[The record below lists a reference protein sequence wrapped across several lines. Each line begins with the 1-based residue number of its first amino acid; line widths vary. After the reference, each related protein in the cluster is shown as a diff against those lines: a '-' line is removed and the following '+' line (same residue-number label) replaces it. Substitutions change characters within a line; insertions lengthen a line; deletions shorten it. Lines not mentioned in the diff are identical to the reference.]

1 MNQTSIAL
9 PSYSRSRFLV
19 ARWAIF
25 AVLVFSYMLVFFH
38 RMAPAVVSADLMR
51 DFGTSGAALGSLAA
65 MYFYIYTA
73 MQIPSGVLADTLGA
87 RTTVAIGNFVAGAG
101 SICFG
106 LADGFWA
113 ASCGRALVGLGVSVV
128 FVGLF
133 KSNSV
138 WFSERNYGMVS
149 GLTLLLGNVGAMAS
163 AGPLA
168 ALLGVYSWRS
178 IFISLGLVTL
188 LLAAVTAFLVRNSP
202 EDLGFPSV
210 REMEGKER
218 LQGRNR
224 HWLADLKDVGATRAA
239 WPALWVNMGMVG
251 GMLAFVGLWAIPY
264 LRDTQGLDRSA
275 AAMYTTVA
283 LGGFAV
289 GSMLAGWLSD
299 RMGRRKPVILAGT
312 LLYALAC
319 LGLAYLHWTPGVLG
333 MALFALLGFGAGGF
347 IVTFACAKE
356 VVAPALAGMAV
367 GLVNTGLFLG
377 AAIIQP
383 LYGWMMDRNWDGTLV
398 DGVRVYQPSD
408 YNLGFLAM
416 LAFALLAI
424 GGASRIRETR
434 CHNLTLSLTEDDEC

>member
-1 MNQTSIAL
+1 M
-9 PSYSRSRFLV
+9 
-19 ARWAIF
+19 
-25 AVLVFSYMLVFFH
+25 LVFAYMLVFFH

-51 DFGTSGAALGSLAA
+51 DFATSGAALGSLAA

-73 MQIPSGVLADTLGA
+73 MQIPAGVLADTLGA
-87 RTTVAIGNFVAGAG
+87 RFTVAAGNLVAGTG

-106 LADGFWA
+106 LADSFWA

-138 WFSERNYGMVS
+138 WFSSRNYGMVS
-149 GLTLLLGNVGAMAS
+149 GLTLLLGNIGAMAS

-168 ALLGVYSWRS
+168 ALLGFYSWRT
-178 IFISLGLVTL
+178 IFISLGVVTL
-188 LLAAVTAFLVRNSP
+188 VLAALTLLLVRNSP

-210 REMEGKER
+210 REMEGLER
-218 LQGRNR
+218 SEGRSR
-224 HWLADLKDVGATRAA
+224 HWLTDLKEVVGTRAA

-275 AAMYTTVA
+275 ASIYTTIA

-289 GSMLAGWLSD
+289 GSMLAGWVSD
-299 RMGRRKPVILAGT
+299 RIGRRKPLIVAGT
-312 LLYALAC
+312 IISALAC
-319 LGLAYLHWTPGVLG
+319 LGLAFFPWSSGFTG
-333 MALFALLGFGAGGF
+333 MALFALLGFGSGGF

-356 VVAPALAGMAV
+356 VVAPPLAGMAV

-383 LYGWMMDRNWDGTLV
+383 LYGWMMDRGWDGRLV
-398 DGVRVYQPSD
+398 DGVRVYQPAD

-424 GGASRIRETR
+424 IGASRIRETR
-434 CHNLTLSLTEDDEC
+434 CCNLTLK

>member
-1 MNQTSIAL
+1 MNRATSAVAD
-9 PSYSRSRFLV
+9 YSRSRFLV
-19 ARWAIF
+19 ARWGIF
-25 AVLVFSYMLVFFH
+25 TLLVFAYMLVFFH

-87 RTTVAIGNFVAGAG
+87 RITVATGNLIAGAG

-106 LADGFWA
+106 LAESFWLA
-113 ASCGRALVGLGVSVV
+113 ACGRALVGLGVSVV

-138 WFSERNYGMVS
+138 WFSARNYGMVS
-149 GLTLLLGNVGAMAS
+149 GLTLLLGNIGAMAS

-168 ALLGVYSWRS
+168 ALLGLYSWRP
-178 IFISLGLVTL
+178 IFIVLGVVSL
-188 LLAAVTAFLVRNSP
+188 LLAAVTFMLVRNTP
-202 EDLGFPSV
+202 EELGFPSV
-210 REMEGKER
+210 REMEGLGKAE
-218 LQGRNR
+218 GRSR
-224 HWLADLKDVGATRAA
+224 HWLTDLQEVIATRDA
-239 WPALWVNMGMVG
+239 WPAFWVNMGMVG
-251 GMLAFVGLWAIPY
+251 GMLAFIGLWAIPY
-264 LRDTQGLDRSA
+264 LRDSHGLDRSA
-275 AAMYTTVA
+275 AAIYTTVA

-289 GSMLAGWLSD
+289 GSMLAGWFSD
-299 RMGRRKPVILAGT
+299 RIGRRKPLILTGT
-312 LLYALAC
+312 IIYSLAC
-319 LGLAYLHWTPGVLG
+319 LGLAFLPWTPGFAG
-333 MALFALLGFGAGGF
+333 MTLFAMLGFGAGGF

-356 VVAPALAGMAV
+356 VVAPHLAGMAV

-383 LYGWMMDRNWDGTLV
+383 LFGWMMDRGWDGTIS

-416 LAFALLAI
+416 LSFALLAI
-424 GGASRIRETR
+424 IGATRIRETL
-434 CHNLTLSLTEDDEC
+434 CQNLTLLTEQDDQ

>member
-1 MNQTSIAL
+1 MHHVSIAL
-9 PSYSRSRFLV
+9 PDYSRSRFLM
-19 ARWAIF
+19 ARWSIF
-25 AVLVFSYMLVFFH
+25 AMLILAYMLVFFH

-51 DFGTSGAALGSLAA
+51 DFNTSGAALGSLAA

-87 RTTVAIGNFVAGAG
+87 RVTVATGNLIAGVG

-106 LADGFWA
+106 LADSFWLV
-113 ASCGRALVGLGVSVV
+113 SCGRALVGLGVSVV

-149 GLTLLLGNVGAMAS
+149 GLTLLLGNIGAMAS

-168 ALLGVYSWRS
+168 ALLGFYSWRS
-178 IFISLGLVTL
+178 IFVALGAISL
-188 LLAAVTAFLVRNSP
+188 LLAGLTFLLVRNTP
-202 EDLGFPSV
+202 EELGFPSV
-210 REMEGKER
+210 REMEGKKR
-218 LQGRNR
+218 ADQRKR
-224 HWLADLKDVGATRAA
+224 HWMVDIKEVLATRHA
-239 WPALWVNMGMVG
+239 WPSFWVDMGMVG

-264 LRDTQGLDRSA
+264 LRDTQGLDRSDA
-275 AAMYTTVA
+275 SIYTTVA

-289 GSMLAGWLSD
+289 GSMLAGWFSD
-299 RMGRRKPVILAGT
+299 RIGRRKPVILVGT
-312 LLYALAC
+312 VIYFLAC
-319 LGLAYLHWTPGVLG
+319 LGLAYLPWSPGIGG
-333 MALFALLGFGAGGF
+333 MSLFALIGFGAGGF

-356 VVAPALAGMAV
+356 VVAPPLAGMAV

-383 LYGWMMDRNWDGTLV
+383 LFGWMMDLGWDGTV
-398 DGVRVYQPSD
+398 VGGVRVYQSAD

-416 LAFALLAI
+416 LVFALLAI
-424 GGASRIRETR
+424 VAATRIRETR
-434 CHNLTLSLTEDDEC
+434 CKNMTMTERGE